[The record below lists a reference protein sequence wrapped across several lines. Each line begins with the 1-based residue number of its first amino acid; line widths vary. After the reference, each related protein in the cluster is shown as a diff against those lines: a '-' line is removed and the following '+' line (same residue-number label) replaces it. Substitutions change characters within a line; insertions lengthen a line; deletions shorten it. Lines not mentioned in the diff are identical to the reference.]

1 MRKSRWGILGTAKI
15 AKNQLIPSIQSS
27 DICEVVAVASRDIEK
42 AKKYAHDTHIPT
54 FFGSYEDMLQDDSI
68 DIIYIPL
75 PNHLHVQYIE
85 LAVKHGKHVLC
96 EKPLALS
103 VEDVEKLIALR
114 DTSHIQI
121 GEAYAMYHQ
130 PRLQKIKEVL
140 SSGEL
145 GTLKTAHGVFF
156 LTNNDENNIRNAYKE
171 GGGALWDIGV
181 YPIAVGRYLFNE
193 EPEEVSCEIEYDPQF
208 GVDHFTTGVL
218 SFPSGGRLSF
228 GCGMKQPFHT
238 HMSLYTNSHRIEIDR
253 TYHSDFP
260 NSQYY
265 EVFTE
270 DFPQEGKRFKFEPID
285 HYRLECEAFHR
296 TVFNKE
302 PFAGSLENTLN
313 QTKTIVALFKA
324 AKSKKVERV

>member
-1 MRKSRWGILGTAKI
+1 MGILGTAKI

-42 AKKYAHDTHIPT
+42 AKQYAHDTHIPT
-54 FFGSYEDMLQDDSI
+54 FFGSYEEMLQDDSI

-85 LAVKHGKHVLC
+85 LAVKYGKHVLC

-114 DTSHIQI
+114 DSSHIQI

-140 SSGEL
+140 ASGEL

-193 EPEEVSCEIEYDPQF
+193 EPKEVSCEIENDPQF

-260 NSQYY
+260 TSQYY
-265 EVFTE
+265 EVFTG
-270 DFPQEGKRFKFEPID
+270 DFPQEGKRFKFEPVD